1 MPMELADTS
10 HARRVAIASA
20 VGTIIEFYEF
30 SVYATAAVLVFSQSF
45 FPALGGLQGGI
56 VALATFGVAFVVR
69 PLGAVIFGYLGDRRG
84 RKNTLVW
91 SLVIMGVATIGI
103 GLLPT
108 AATIGVAAPILLVAL
123 RIIQGLALGGE
134 WAGASLMTAES
145 SPTGERGKYGIG
157 PQLGPAIGFIL
168 SSLTF
173 LAVSA
178 TLSPEQFIA
187 WGWRIPFLASAVLIV
202 IGLVIR
208 VRLDESP
215 VFVSGAKVIEKTSR
229 IPMSELFSR
238 QLRVLLLASGGS
250 IAVFALFYVVVA
262 FLPAYGTNTLGFS
275 QSAVLIVNIAGAVV
289 GAVTLS
295 ITAVLSDRLGRK
307 PVLLAANVLCLVAA
321 LLFFPIIS
329 AGHIASYAVGVFF
342 LQAAVGAAYGP
353 LAAYLPELFATQY
366 RYTGAGLAYN
376 IATVLGAS
384 LTPII
389 ATILISNYG
398 VWTVTVYLAAICLI
412 TLACLAASGET
423 ARTGLVTSPAAE
435 PVSTNPTFLKTP

>member
-1 MPMELADTS
+1 MPMEPADTS

-30 SVYATAAVLVFSQSF
+30 SIYATAAVLVFSQAF
-45 FPALGGLQGGI
+45 FPSLGGLQGGV

-69 PLGAVIFGYLGDRRG
+69 PLGAVIFGHLGDRRG

-91 SLVIMGVATIGI
+91 SLLIMGAATISI

-123 RIIQGLALGGE
+123 RLIQGLALGGE
-134 WAGASLMTAES
+134 WAGASLMTTES
-145 SPTGERGKYGIG
+145 SPAGKRGKYGIG

-173 LAVSA
+173 LTVSA
-178 TLSPEQFIA
+178 ALSPEQFIA

-202 IGLVIR
+202 IGLIIR
-208 VRLDESP
+208 VRLNESP
-215 VFVSGAKVIEKTSR
+215 VFVSGAKVIEKSSR

-262 FLPAYGTNTLGFS
+262 FLPTYGTNTLGYS
-275 QSAVLIVNIAGAVV
+275 QSAVLIVNIFGSVV

-307 PVLLAANVLCLVAA
+307 PVLLASNVLCLVAA
-321 LLFFPIIS
+321 LLFFPIIT
-329 AGHIASYAVGVFF
+329 AGHIAWYAAGVFL
-342 LQAAVGAAYGP
+342 LQSGVGAAYGP

-398 VWTVTVYLAAICLI
+398 VWAVTVYLAALCLI
-412 TLACLAASGET
+412 TLACLAASRET
-423 ARTGLVTSPAAE
+423 ARTALVTSPATE
-435 PVSTNPTFLKTP
+435 PVSTKPTL

>member
-1 MPMELADTS
+1 MTRELAGTS
-10 HARRVAIASA
+10 RARRVSIASA

-30 SVYATAAVLVFSQSF
+30 SIYATAAVLVFSQSF

-56 VALATFGVAFVVR
+56 VALATFGVAFVFR
-69 PLGAVIFGYLGDRRG
+69 PLGAVIFGHLGDRMLG

-91 SLVIMGVATIGI
+91 SLVIMGVATVGI

-123 RIIQGLALGGE
+123 RIIQGLAMGGE
-134 WAGASLMTAES
+134 WAGASSMTTES
-145 SPTGERGKYGIG
+145 SPAGERGKYGIG
-157 PQLGPAIGFIL
+157 PQLGPAIGFGL
-168 SSLTF
+168 ASLTF
-173 LAVSA
+173 LIISVAVSA
-178 TLSPEQFIA
+178 EQFVA
-187 WGWRIPFLASAVLIV
+187 WGWRIPFLASAVLVV

-208 VRLDESP
+208 VKLEESP
-215 VFVSGAKVIEKTSR
+215 VFVSDAKVIEKSSR
-229 IPMSELFSR
+229 LPMSELFSR
-238 QLRVLLLASGGS
+238 QLRVLLLASGS
-250 IAVFALFYVVVA
+250 STAVFALFYIVVA
-262 FLPAYGTNTLGFS
+262 FLPTYGTDTLGFS
-275 QSAVLIVNIAGAVV
+275 QPVVLIVNIGGAVV
-289 GAVTLS
+289 GGVTLC

-307 PVLLAANVLCLVAA
+307 PVLLASNILCLVAA

-329 AGHIASYAVGVFF
+329 SGHIAWYAAGVFI

-389 ATILISNYG
+389 VTILISNYG
-398 VWTVTVYLAAICLI
+398 VWAVTVYLAAVCLI
-412 TLACLAASGET
+412 TLACLAASRET
-423 ARTGLVTSPAAE
+423 ARTDLVTSSAAE
-435 PVSTNPTFLKTP
+435 PVSTQLTV

>member
-1 MPMELADTS
+1 MTVLSADTS

-30 SVYATAAVLVFSQSF
+30 SIYATAAALVFSQTF
-45 FPALGGLQGGI
+45 FPSLGGLQGTV
-56 VALATFGVAFVVR
+56 VAFATFGVAFVVR
-69 PLGAVIFGYLGDRRG
+69 PLGAVVFGHLGDRKG

-91 SLVIMGVATIGI
+91 SLLIMGIATIGI
-103 GLLPT
+103 GLLPS

-123 RIIQGLALGGE
+123 RIAQGLALGGE
-134 WAGASLMTAES
+134 WAGASLMTTET
-145 SPTGERGKYGIG
+145 SPADKRGKYGIG

-173 LAVSA
+173 LAVTA
-178 TLSPEQFIA
+178 ALSPEQFIA
-187 WGWRIPFLASAVLIV
+187 WGWRVPFLASAVLIV
-202 IGLVIR
+202 IGFVIR
-208 VRLDESP
+208 VRLHESP
-215 VFVSGAKVIEKTSR
+215 VFASDAKVIEKSSR
-229 IPMSELFSR
+229 LPMSELFSR

-250 IAVFALFYVVVA
+250 IALFALFYVVVA
-262 FLPAYGTNTLGFS
+262 FLPTYGTKTLGFS
-275 QSAVLIVNIAGAVV
+275 QSAVLIVSIGGAIVGGVTVV
-289 GAVTLS
+289 IS
-295 ITAVLSDRLGRK
+295 AVLSDRLGRK
-307 PVLLAANVLCLVAA
+307 RVLLPANVLCLIAA
-321 LLFFPIIS
+321 LLFFPVIS
-329 AGHIASYAVGVFF
+329 AGHIAWYVTGVFV

-398 VWTVTVYLAAICLI
+398 EWAVTIYLAALCLV
-412 TLACLAASGET
+412 TLACLAASRET
-423 ARTGLVTSPAAE
+423 ARTGLVTDPSAQSASTVPA
-435 PVSTNPTFLKTP
+435 P